1 MILLRHLHCFASVAA
16 VLACGF
22 ATEGGATT
30 VVRFPFDSLCV
41 RAETIAHVQVVDKQ
55 SFRDER
61 RGEIVTR
68 TVFKVLRSVKG
79 GAAQEIAITLPGGRV
94 EGQRLRVPGMPEFT
108 PQQEAVLFLTGSAG
122 RGSPWPVGLG
132 QGCYDVL
139 AGDQGRQVVLQAN
152 VTPIPN
158 GPLFKPSSHR
168 PFRVS
173 LDDFLAQVNAVLSSS
188 DSQTVDPKS
197 PR

>member
-1 MILLRHLHCFASVAA
+1 MILLHHLHRLASVAA

-22 ATEGGATT
+22 VTEGSATT

-61 RGEIVTR
+61 GGEIVTR

-79 GAAQEIAITLPGGRV
+79 ATAQEIVVTLPGGRV
-94 EGQRLRVPGMPEFT
+94 EGQRLQVPGMPEFT
-108 PQQEAVLFLTGSAG
+108 RQQEAVLFLTESDG
-122 RGSPWPVGLG
+122 RRSPWPVGLS

-139 AGDQGRQVVLQAN
+139 AGDRGRQVVLQAN
-152 VTPIPN
+152 VVPIPN
-158 GPLFKPSSHR
+158 GPLFKPTSHR

-173 LDDFLAQVNAVLSSS
+173 LDDFLAQVNAVLSYS
-188 DSQTVDPKS
+188 DSQTKDLRS